1 MAHLCVFTKIKDGA
15 SSTWVGATENP
26 YESLKDSAEEEA
38 ELLPWALFF
47 NQGHLYEV
55 LSNAL
60 EPYRIEGGWYL
71 LEPEEVTERIAT
83 LSQRSFSGYRAWH
96 ARARRLKV

>member
-15 SSTWVGATENP
+15 SSTWLGATENP
-26 YESLKDSAEEEA
+26 YESLKDSAEEGA

-47 NQGHLYEV
+47 NQGYLME
-55 LSNAL
+55 AL
-60 EPYRIEGGWYL
+60 TNELAASYDTGGWYR

-83 LSQRSFSGYRAWH
+83 LSRQSFSGYREWH
-96 ARARRLKV
+96 ARARRWKV